1 MDTELVDLSPSLA
14 LFARGIT
21 GRDYE
26 IKPIDEFTG
35 RSVEPGNGPLQHAR
49 AVFLPSTFAVF
60 TQARH
65 NRGAFRVMT
74 LHQLGY
80 REFGTFGFDM
90 AIATQRLPG
99 LTDDP
104 GGSVEPRAADLEKF
118 FANFPLSALAR
129 RLFMLIEAA
138 RIDQHLVAAYP
149 GAVDD
154 LTRLRAEE
162 RLGRPPLEAVGTLK
176 DLFEGLTRW
185 SLGEDTSQVMDPSG
199 CLPLLVQACATARTP
214 AADVYHSATA
224 TFHCYQLLD
233 AAGLLQSPAA
243 VAAAEAVEGI
253 TYQGEPPVEWLQR
266 EERLE
271 EWNDELK
278 SLDAA
283 LAFGAEAA
291 EEALLSEGLDGQPR
305 EEGDINVL
313 LDERDTLARR
323 VEMETSS
330 INYALGRDT
339 PEAPS
344 YLYDEWDYHGSCYLR
359 SWCRLYEVP
368 TDNGDADAASEM
380 IRRTAPLLSAVKRR
394 FAQIKPRAYQR
405 IHKVADGEELD
416 WNRVIEHQIDRKRGV
431 TPDERVYQHRARI
444 HREVTTAFLVDL
456 SASTDDPVEKPDPG
470 AAGTALDASTHPH
483 LRDPYGGPGSDD
495 EDDPYLWE
503 LKPPDA
509 ADAPPRR
516 IIDVQKDALWLMAE
530 ALQGFGD
537 AYGIFGFSGYGR
549 HRVEY
554 YVAKDF
560 NDAFGGRTLSAV
572 TGLKP
577 RRSTRMGPAI
587 RHTTRKLKA
596 AASAL
601 RVLIVIS
608 DGFPQDSDYGPARG
622 EHEYGVQDTAK
633 ALEEAVRAGI
643 ETFCL
648 TVDRSGHDYLKRMCP
663 ADRYMVIEDTE
674 ALPEALS
681 KVYEKLTG

>member
-1 MDTELVDLSPSLA
+1 MAAELVDLSPSLA

-26 IKPIDEFTG
+26 IKPIEEFTG
-35 RSVEPGNGPLQHAR
+35 KSVAPGSGPLQHAR
-49 AVFLPSTFAVF
+49 AVYLPAIYGVF
-60 TQARH
+60 PDARH
-65 NRGAFRVMT
+65 NRGALRVMA

-80 REFGTFGFDM
+80 REFGTFGFDIT
-90 AIATQRLPG
+90 IAAQLLPG
-99 LTDDP
+99 LGTDP
-104 GGSVEPRAADLEKF
+104 ESAVEPRAADLEKF
-118 FANFPLSALAR
+118 FASFRSSALAR
-129 RLFMLIEAA
+129 RLFILIEAA
-138 RIDQHLVAAYP
+138 RVDRHMVAAYP
-149 GAVDD
+149 GARNDLQRLRSD
-154 LTRLRAEE
+154 ERLTR
-162 RLGRPPLEAVGTLK
+162 PVLEVVTTLA
-176 DLFEGLTRW
+176 DLFEALTRW
-185 SLGEDTSQVMDPSG
+185 SLGEDTSSVVDLTG
-199 CLPLLVQACATARTP
+199 CLDSMVQACATAAT
-214 AADVYHSATA
+214 AQADVYAAAAATLR
-224 TFHCYQLLD
+224 CYQILD
-233 AAGLLQSPAA
+233 AAQLLHSPAT
-243 VAAAEAVEGI
+243 VTDAEAVEGI
-253 TYQGEPPVEWLQR
+253 SYQGEPPLEWLQR

-271 EWNDELK
+271 AWNDELK

-291 EEALLSEGLDGQPR
+291 DEALLSEGLDGQTR
-305 EEGDINVL
+305 EKGDITAL
-313 LDERDTLARR
+313 AEERDTLARR
-323 VEMETSS
+323 IEMESS
-330 INYALGRDT
+330 AINYALGRDA
-339 PEAPS
+339 PDAPS
-344 YLYDEWDYHGSCYLR
+344 YLYDEWDYHGGRYLK

-368 TDNGDADAASEM
+368 TESGDADAAADM
-380 IRRTAPLLSAVKRR
+380 VRRTAPLLSAVRRR

-416 WNRVIEHQIDRKRGV
+416 WNRVIEHQIDLKRGV
-431 TPDERVYQHRARI
+431 SPDERVYQHRARI
-444 HREVTTAFLVDL
+444 HREVTTAFLVDI
-456 SASTDDPVEKPDPG
+456 SASTDDPVDKPDPG
-470 AAGTALDASTHPH
+470 PASAALDDSTHPH
-483 LRDPYGGPGSDD
+483 LRDPYGGIGNNDD
-495 EDDPYLWE
+495 DDPYLWE
-503 LKPPDA
+503 LKPPDPDA
-509 ADAPPRR
+509 ASPRR

-587 RHTTRKLKA
+587 RHTTQKLKA

-633 ALEEAVRAGI
+633 ALEEARRAGI

-663 ADRYMVIEDTE
+663 DDRYMVIEDTE